1 MAATPGQK
9 FGPYEVQAH
18 VGEGGMGE
26 VYRAR
31 DTRLNRSVA
40 VKILPESMADDA
52 ARMHRFEQEARTVAA
67 LNHPNILSVYDV
79 GVQDGTPYLVM
90 ELLEG
95 ETLRERLDRGPLG
108 VRKSVEI
115 GLQIAH
121 GLAAAHER
129 GIVHRD
135 LKPENIF
142 LTRDGHTKL
151 LDFGL
156 SKAMA
161 VASAAK
167 ASGYMSDVTMQT
179 VQTMATQPGVV
190 MGTAPYMSPEQVRGE
205 PIDHR
210 SDIFSFGAVLY
221 EMLSGR
227 RAFSGDTA
235 VETMT
240 AILKSEPPDID
251 LEYTKVPPAM
261 DRIVRHCLEKAPADR
276 FQSARDLTFALGAL
290 SGSDSTVA
298 LRPQTA
304 KARQISPWA
313 LVAAALVLITAAASA
328 YYLANRR
335 PPAHRMEFAI
345 PVQSEIG
352 QMAISSDG
360 TMIAYVAIDDTTG
373 EGAIYTQEVGTTA
386 ATRLSGTEG
395 ATYPFWSP
403 DCMYVAFFANNKLK
417 KISAYGGTP
426 QVLAS
431 VQDGRGG
438 SWSSKG
444 VIVYAP
450 DSGGPLWRVDADGTD
465 AAPLTDKNFAQ
476 PGVSS
481 HRWPV
486 FLPDG
491 EHFFFWAGDFSGSPD
506 DKVSGIYFSSLSAP
520 DARHLVELAI
530 STPGYSRDHLFY
542 VDHKGALVALPV
554 DGAKGRVTGKP
565 QVVAPQVGRHP
576 STYWGAF
583 SVALNGTVIF
593 HQGTGASLSQLV
605 WYDRAGKELGRVGEP
620 GLLANPTLSP
630 DGQRLSFDVADA
642 KGKNIDVYLYD
653 LHGGTSTRFTFDPQ
667 EETTAVWSR
676 DGKTIA
682 FRSGSGTQ
690 NLRFK
695 NSNGFESD
703 RGVPTG
709 LEGLADIMPN
719 SFDPSDSHLLASAL
733 LNRGGS
739 RLYLLPMPD
748 GKAQPFLEG
757 RGNQLAGQISPD
769 GKWVAYQSDESGEWE
784 VYISPFPNGG
794 GKLQVSQSGG
804 TQPRWRADGKEIFYM
819 DFKGQLIAVPLNSE
833 GSLSTGTPKAL
844 FQSLARTAVSSS
856 DIFSYDVTPDGQ
868 RFLIDRYVKPAS
880 TPPISIILNSTGGNQ

>member
-1 MAATPGQK
+1 MAVAPGQK

-18 VGEGGMGE
+18 IGEGGMGE

-40 VKILPESMADDA
+40 VKVLPESMADDA
-52 ARMHRFEQEARTVAA
+52 GRMHRFEQEARSVAA

-95 ETLRERLDRGPLG
+95 ETLRERLVRGPLG

-142 LTRDGHTKL
+142 VTKDGHTKL

-156 SKAMA
+156 AKAMA
-161 VASAAK
+161 VAATAK
-167 ASGYMSDVTMQT
+167 ASGYASDITMQT
-179 VQTMATQPGVV
+179 VQTLATEPGMV

-205 PIDHR
+205 SVDHR
-210 SDIFSFGAVLY
+210 ADIFSFGAVLY
-221 EMLSGR
+221 EMLCGK
-227 RAFSGDTA
+227 RAFSGNSA

-240 AILKSEPPDID
+240 AVLKTEPPDID
-251 LEYTKVPPAM
+251 LEQVKVPPALN
-261 DRIVRHCLEKAPADR
+261 RIVRHCLEKAPDDR

-298 LRPQTA
+298 LRPEA
-304 KARQISPWA
+304 AERREVPRWLFA
-313 LVAAALVLITAAASA
+313 VAAVLLVAVAAAALYFAT
-328 YYLANRR
+328 RKT
-335 PPAHRMEFAI
+335 PAPRMEFAI
-345 PVQSEIG
+345 PVQSEVGHI
-352 QMAISSDG
+352 AISQDG
-360 TMIAYVAIDDTTG
+360 TMLAYVAVDENSG
-373 EGAIYTQEVGTTA
+373 EGVIYIQEVGTPG
-386 ATRLSGTEG
+386 ATRLAGTEG

-403 DCMYVAFFANNKLK
+403 DDNFVAFFANNKLK

-426 QVLAS
+426 QVLTS

-438 SWSSKG
+438 SWGSKG

-465 AAPLTDKNFAQ
+465 AAPLTDKNFLQ

-481 HRWPV
+481 HRWPL

-491 EHFFFWAGDFSGSPD
+491 DHFFLWAGDFSDSPD
-506 DKVSGIYFSSLSAP
+506 DKVSGIYVSSLSDP
-520 DARHLVELAI
+520 GTKNLVVLAI
-530 STPGYSRDHLFY
+530 STPGYSLDHLFY
-542 VDHKGALVALPV
+542 VDQKGALVALPV
-554 DGAKGRVTGKP
+554 DANKGRVTGKA
-565 QVVAPQVGRHP
+565 QIVAPQVGRHP

-583 SVALNGTVIF
+583 SVALNGTVIL

-605 WYDRAGKELGRVGEP
+605 WYDRAGKELSTVGEP

-630 DGQRLSFDVADA
+630 DGKRMSFDVADA

-653 LHGGTSTRFTFDPQ
+653 LERNSSTRFTFDPQ

-682 FRSGSGTQ
+682 YRSAAGPQ

-695 NSNGFESD
+695 SSNGFESD
-703 RGVPTG
+703 HGVSTG
-709 LEGLADIMPN
+709 QEGLTDLMPN
-719 SFDPSDSHLLASAL
+719 SFDPSDSHLLATGL
-733 LNRGGS
+733 LNKGGS
-739 RLYLLPMPD
+739 RLYLITLPD

-757 RGNQLAGQISPD
+757 RGNQLAGQISPN
-769 GKWVAYQSDESGEWE
+769 GKWVAYQSDENGEWE
-784 VYISPFPNGG
+784 VYISPFPSGG
-794 GKLQVSQSGG
+794 GKLQVSRSGG
-804 TQPRWRADGKEIFYM
+804 TQARWRADGKEIFYI
-819 DFKGQLIAVPLNSE
+819 DFQGNVLAVPVNSE
-833 GSLSTGTPKAL
+833 GSLSTGTPQPL
-844 FQSLARTAVSSS
+844 FQSHARSAVSSS
-856 DIFSYDVTPDGQ
+856 DLYSYDVTPDGQ
-868 RFLIDRYVKPAS
+868 RFLIDRYRKPSS
-880 TPPISIILNSTGGNQ
+880 TQPLSIILNSTTGNQ